1 MMKNISSIFSTAK
14 NKLTRLG
21 LCLFYFYMLLALL
34 GCMGVIFGI
43 ISVIQNLILLS
54 SGTDVA
60 WWEVLAL
67 ILVYWFMAKI
77 FLLESFNLVDL
88 DGAKALHKQ
97 DATEEE
103 EKKSDSNVIPF
114 NKNCPW

>member
-1 MMKNISSIFSTAK
+1 MMKNISSIFSTAR

-43 ISVIQNLILLS
+43 TTVIQNLIFFS
-54 SGTDVA
+54 SGTNTA
-60 WWEVLAL
+60 WWEVIAL
-67 ILVYWFMAKI
+67 ILVSWFMTKI
-77 FLLESFNLVDL
+77 FLLESFKLVDL
-88 DGAKALHKQ
+88 DGSKTLHKP
-97 DATEEE
+97 DDTEEE
-103 EKKSDSNVIPF
+103 QKKSISNVIPF

>member
-21 LCLFYFYMLLALL
+21 LSLFYFYMLLALL

-43 ISVIQNLILLS
+43 ITVIQKLIFF
-54 SGTDVA
+54 SGGTGTA
-60 WWEVLAL
+60 WWEVIAL
-67 ILVYWFMAKI
+67 ILVSWFMAKI
-77 FLLESFNLVDL
+77 FLLESLSLIDM
-88 DGAKALHKQ
+88 DGGKALHKL
-97 DATEEE
+97 DDTEE
-103 EKKSDSNVIPF
+103 EKKSNSNVIPF